1 MNQHQQTMWVYIMKD
16 LVISTAS
23 RKFIIGTDGTEDD
36 VILMVVDTKKTYII
50 EMELSE
56 ADMLAI
62 RDHMTAR
69 LMRSMTMH

>member
-1 MNQHQQTMWVYIMKD
+1 MKD

-23 RKFIIGTDGTEDD
+23 RKFIIGTDGTDGAENDT
-36 VILMVVDTKKTYII
+36 ILMVVDTKNVSII

-56 ADMLAI
+56 ADMIAI

-69 LMRSMTMH
+69 LDEIYDNALSAHP

>member
-1 MNQHQQTMWVYIMKD
+1 MKD

-23 RKFIIGTDGTEDD
+23 RKFIIGTDGAENDT
-36 VILMVVDTKKTYII
+36 ILMVVDTKKSYII

-56 ADMLAI
+56 ADMIAI

-69 LMRSMTMH
+69 LHEIYDNALAKII

>member
-1 MNQHQQTMWVYIMKD
+1 MKD
-16 LVISTAS
+16 LVISTAT

-50 EMELSE
+50 EMELSD
-56 ADMLAI
+56 ADMIAI

-69 LMRSMTMH
+69 LMRSMTMY

>member
-1 MNQHQQTMWVYIMKD
+1 MKD

-23 RKFIIGTDGTEDD
+23 RKFIIGTDGAENDT
-36 VILMVVDTKKTYII
+36 ILMVVDTKKTYII

-56 ADMLAI
+56 ADMIAI

-69 LMRSMTMH
+69 LDEIYDNALAEIR

>member
-1 MNQHQQTMWVYIMKD
+1 MKD

-23 RKFIIGTDGTEDD
+23 RKFIIGTDGAENDT
-36 VILMVVDTKKTYII
+36 ILMVVDTKKTYII

-56 ADMLAI
+56 ADMIAI

-69 LMRSMTMH
+69 LDEIYDNALSAHP

>member
-1 MNQHQQTMWVYIMKD
+1 MKD

-23 RKFIIGTDGTEDD
+23 RKFIIGTDGAKNDT
-36 VILMVVDTKKTYII
+36 ILMVVDTKKSYII

-56 ADMLAI
+56 ADMIAI

-69 LMRSMTMH
+69 LHEIYDNALAKII